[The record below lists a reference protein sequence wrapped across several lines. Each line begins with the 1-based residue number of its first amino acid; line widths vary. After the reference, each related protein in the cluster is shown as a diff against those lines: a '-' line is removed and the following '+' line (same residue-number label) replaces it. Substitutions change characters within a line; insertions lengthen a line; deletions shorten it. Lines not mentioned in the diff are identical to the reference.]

1 MVAHNLTMIHIRGVI
16 VGKTTLVLADFG
28 STHNLMCK
36 VFAPSLGHPI
46 GTMDPSWILLP
57 NGQVHNTTP
66 FMKDVLVQFLGLE
79 NYTDFQV

>member
-1 MVAHNLTMIHIRGVI
+1 MIHIRGVI

-28 STHNLMCK
+28 STHNLLFK

-57 NGQVHNTTP
+57 NGQAHSTNL
-66 FMKDVLVQFLGLE
+66 FMKDGASVVSRIRNLH
-79 NYTDFQV
+79 